1 MPDPSADF
9 IYKVVPLTPGV
20 KEGDK
25 NKANKVAEQVQGLV
39 NDQSRDG
46 WEFHRVET
54 VYVSIAPGCL
64 SAFGGAK
71 AVYIPV
77 NQVIFKKRPAT
88 SADSEPLRR

>member
-1 MPDPSADF
+1 MQEPDAAF

-25 NKANKVAEQVQGLV
+25 NKSSRVAEQVQAII
-39 NDQSRDG
+39 NDQSREK

-64 SAFGGAK
+64 SSFGGAK

-77 NQVIFKKRPAT
+77 NQVIFKKPA
-88 SADSEPLRR
+88 